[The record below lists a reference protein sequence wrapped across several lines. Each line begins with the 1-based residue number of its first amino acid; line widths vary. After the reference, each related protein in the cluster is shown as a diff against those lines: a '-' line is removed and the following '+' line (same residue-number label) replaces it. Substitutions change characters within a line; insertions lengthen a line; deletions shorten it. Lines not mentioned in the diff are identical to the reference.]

1 MLKTKLGCFL
11 LLAAHALYMV
21 AGSSNGANEVSLAIK
36 DSSYSLS
43 MSRTTGSVTYLGK
56 NENLLTD
63 GGEPLFRIRF
73 RDEDGTPHI
82 YTAADARTCT
92 LVERGKHLTFAYSDF
107 QDRFFQ
113 VQVTV
118 RADRKDGLFHF
129 SMKVDTDDQI
139 ESQRTRESYGLTTK
153 EASSAMLPNIITL
166 NQSTPARATTACIQ
180 GWF

>member
-1 MLKTKLGCFL
+1 MLKTKLGCFF
-11 LLAAHALYMV
+11 LLAAHALFMV
-21 AGSSNGANEVSLAIK
+21 AGSSNGANEVSLTIK
-36 DSSYSLS
+36 DSGYSLS

-107 QDRFFQ
+107 PDRFFQ
-113 VQVTV
+113 VQVWRHRLPAKQHKKSVHICSFFAFIFINYLPCLLNGTV
-118 RADRKDGLFHF
+118 VTTGCTHF
-129 SMKVDTDDQI
+129 THNS
-139 ESQRTRESYGLTTK
+139 L
-153 EASSAMLPNIITL
+153 L
-166 NQSTPARATTACIQ
+166 CFF
-180 GWF
+180 W

>member
-21 AGSSNGANEVSLAIK
+21 AGSSNGANEVSLTIK
-36 DSSYSLS
+36 DSGYSLS
-43 MSRTTGSVTYLGK
+43 MSRTTGSVTYLGQ
-56 NENLLTD
+56 NENLLAD

-107 QDRFFQ
+107 PDRFFQ
-113 VQVTV
+113 VQVP
-118 RADRKDGLFHF
+118 
-129 SMKVDTDDQI
+129 
-139 ESQRTRESYGLTTK
+139 SQYEQFGW
-153 EASSAMLPNIITL
+153 
-166 NQSTPARATTACIQ
+166 Q
-180 GWF
+180 GH